1 MFWLFLCGQVVWGV
15 QVVRAVLRWVCG
27 LWWVGLVACMGSP
40 EPVALTPSVQLQA
53 EPPVLPPEGGGV
65 LLSWSGPVSGLPE
78 SQAAFS
84 WGSGAESVASVQ
96 PPGLGAW
103 AQAWA
108 RVPAGPPGALVWQV
122 RDAQGQA
129 LASASVLRRPVW
141 RTPDAWAV
149 SANARVVGLQA
160 LQNGDVVL
168 VAETTQ
174 SDAGPLLGG
183 QDLAVWR
190 WGADGR
196 LLGQQQ
202 WGSAGQEAW
211 RGAGWLWGQQRAVL
225 RQQLPGAVSPL
236 WWAWDL
242 AGAPSQAQPLQCPLG
257 LQDVLAWQ
265 ADAERTG
272 HWWLLGWRN
281 TRQGLE
287 LVLRD
292 CPTDQAHVQEL
303 TWPVAELPEQVLM
316 PQGVSAS
323 NVLLLLQGRADFGAG
338 RAALL
343 GPTVWRVDMQRGK
356 RLAAVRLQGAM
367 DVWMGGGLLAP
378 AAPGQPAQVWWWGA
392 ELWPLNAAPASHAQ
406 DGAKLWW
413 WPMVLP
419 SAGSA
424 EGFAA
429 GLSPQPWAMPFAGR
443 GPWRWAVSERRMAD
457 QRKAAPHTGQPLSWA
472 VMGAGAAAVTPGS
485 EWARRGGLGLAF
497 SQVQQD
503 PDAPL
508 DVAWEDGLPWLS
520 HGLAGAVSVQALA
533 ADASGDWLVLSRGV
547 SSGGHQLQL
556 HRLSREGQGRD
567 RAALAVQ
574 CCDRVN

>member
-27 LWWVGLVACMGSP
+27 VWWVGLVACMGSP

-129 LASASVLRRPVW
+129 LASASVLRRPAW

-190 WGADGR
+190 WAADGR

-202 WGSAGQEAW
+202 WGSAGHETW
-211 RGAGWLWGQQRAVL
+211 RGTAWLSGQQRALL
-225 RQQLPGAVSPL
+225 RQQLPGALSPL

-242 AGAPSQAQPLQCPLG
+242 VGAPSDGVALQCPAG

-265 ADAERTG
+265 ADAEREG
-272 HWWLLGWRN
+272 HWLLLGSRA
-281 TRQGLE
+281 TRQGWE
-287 LVLRD
+287 LVLRACAGAD
-292 CPTDQAHVQEL
+292 GVGQEL
-303 TWPVAELPEQVLM
+303 SWPVDELPEQVLM

-323 NVLLLLQGRADFGAG
+323 HVLLLLQGRADFGAG

-367 DVWMGGGLLAP
+367 DVWMGGGLLVP
-378 AAPGQPAQVWWWGA
+378 ADLKQPARVWWWGS
-392 ELWPLNAAPASHAQ
+392 ELWPLGGASVAGPGAAE
-406 DGAKLWW
+406 GAKLWW
-413 WPMVLP
+413 WQLALA
-419 SAGSA
+419 SADSA
-424 EGFAA
+424 QGFADTRA
-429 GLSPQPWAMPFAGR
+429 TEPWVLPFAGR
-443 GPWRWAVSERRMAD
+443 GPWRWAVAEQVRGRT
-457 QRKAAPHTGQPLSWA
+457 RSWA
-472 VMGAGAAAVTPGS
+472 VMGAGAAAVPSAS
-485 EWARRGGLGLAF
+485 EWGRRGALGLAF
-497 SQVQQD
+497 SEVLQEPGASPEVG
-503 PDAPL
+503 L
-508 DVAWEDGLPWLS
+508 EEGLPWLS
-520 HGLAGAVSVQALA
+520 HGLGGTVSVQALA
-533 ADASGDWLVLSRGV
+533 ADASGDWLVLTRGV
-547 SSGGHQLQL
+547 SAAGHRLQL
-556 HRLSREGQGRD
+556 HRLTRSGQGRD
-567 RAALAVQ
+567 RAALAAQ
-574 CCDRVN
+574 CCDAVD